1 MTLAVGTTAPDF
13 TLRDQNREEITL
25 SSYRG
30 KQAVLVIFYPFAFT
44 GTCTGELCA
53 LRDDLSTFQNP
64 AVQVLTI
71 SVDSPYTHRVFA
83 DQEGYDF
90 PLLSDFWPHGAVAQ
104 AYGVFN
110 EAGGMA
116 DRGTFL
122 IDIDGVIR
130 YVEHNGPGEGRD
142 PDGWRAALK
151 ALLGS

>member
-1 MTLAVGTTAPDF
+1 MTLAVGTIAPDF

-53 LRDDLSTFQNP
+53 LRDDLATFQNP
-64 AVQVLTI
+64 NVQVLTI

-90 PLLSDFWPHGAVAQ
+90 PLLADFWPHGAVAQ

-122 IDIDGVIR
+122 IDVDGVIR

-142 PDGWRAALK
+142 PDGWRAALTE
-151 ALLGS
+151 LLGS